1 MDAGLKVRIRRIR
14 AKSLRDFQNGVSVF
28 LPGMKNEN
36 SNGDQQSVDGEG
48 NDSRG
53 SSKPRSEGG
62 GKYESI
68 FAAVEINRQGAGQHN
83 AE

>member
-1 MDAGLKVRIRRIR
+1 
-14 AKSLRDFQNGVSVF
+14 
-28 LPGMKNEN
+28 MKNEN